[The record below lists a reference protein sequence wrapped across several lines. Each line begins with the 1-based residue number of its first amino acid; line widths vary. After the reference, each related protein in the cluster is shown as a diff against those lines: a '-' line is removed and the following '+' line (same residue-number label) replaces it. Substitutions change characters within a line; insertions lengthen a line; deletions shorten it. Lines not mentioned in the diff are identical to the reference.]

1 MITLAQTDDDLR
13 GILAL
18 QRANSVRNVP
28 PDRQREQGFVTLQYT
43 LEQMRQMNALGPSVI
58 AKDGDTVVGYAITAM
73 PQTRQFIPELASLF
87 NQIDELTYNGQPIRE
102 LPYYVMGQVCVA
114 DGYRGQGLF
123 DRMYQHH
130 QAVYGGDFQLL
141 ITDISAR
148 NTRSIRAHERV
159 GFRSLR
165 EFYEPGA
172 GEIWVVVAWDLKK
185 EHTSYHTS
193 GLDPD

>member
-18 QRANSVRNVP
+18 QQANQVRNLP
-28 PDRQREQGFVTLQYT
+28 PDVQRTQGFITLKYI
-43 LEQMRQMNALGPSVI
+43 LDQMQQMHELGPSVI

-73 PQTRQFIPELASLF
+73 PGARSFIPELTSLF
-87 NQIDELTYNGQPIRE
+87 EQIDELVYDGQPIRE

-123 DRMYQHH
+123 DQIYAHH
-130 QAVYGGDFQLL
+130 KTVYGSDFRLL

-148 NTRSIRAHERV
+148 NTRSLRAHERV
-159 GFRSLR
+159 GFRVLH
-165 EFYEPGA
+165 EFYEPNA
-172 GEIWVVVAWDLKK
+172 GETWVVVVWDM
-185 EHTSYHTS
+185 HQTAT
-193 GLDPD
+193 